1 MNFNFLCFF
10 SFMNFFFIS
19 CGPTV
24 RRLAVIYLTPQPGP
38 VGGVSSFDELA
49 NRFKEEFR
57 RGEREYAL
65 ARNLVASTST
75 LSLRFKER
83 RKCLVRLMG
92 YRIHRFLSIVR
103 RSEEH

>member
-1 MNFNFLCFF
+1 
-10 SFMNFFFIS
+10 MNFFFIS

-49 NRFKEEFR
+49 NRFEEEFR

-75 LSLRFKER
+75 CLCALRRGEN
-83 RKCLVRLMG
+83 VW
-92 YRIHRFLSIVR
+92 SD
-103 RSEEH
+103 